1 MFRETLRET
10 MMMIITTTTKQQIKA
25 KAWNLGYDYFTKIL
39 SPLGI
44 LWFRDLLKELVKELS
59 P

>member
-1 MFRETLRET
+1 
-10 MMMIITTTTKQQIKA
+10 MMIIITTTTKPQIKA
-25 KAWNLGYDYFTKIL
+25 KAWNLGYDEFTKIL

-44 LWFRDLLKELVKELS
+44 LSFTVLLKELVKELS